1 MATQCFANSLE
12 QVCKHS
18 ESEVELLH
26 QQRQELIDSNP
37 WKTAGGKDSN
47 LPAVILYYSDGMATN
62 FTQLFDDQVQTKAAF
77 S

>member
-18 ESEVELLH
+18 ESEAELLH
-26 QQRQELIDSNP
+26 QQRQELIDSTP

-47 LPAVILYYSDGMATN
+47 LPATN
-62 FTQLFDDQVQTKAAF
+62 FTQLFNDQLQTKAAF

>member
-18 ESEVELLH
+18 KSEVELLH
-26 QQRQELIDSNP
+26 QQHQELIDSNP

-47 LPAVILYYSDGMATN
+47 LPAVMLYYWDGMATKLYAT
-62 FTQLFDDQVQTKAAF
+62 F
-77 S
+77 